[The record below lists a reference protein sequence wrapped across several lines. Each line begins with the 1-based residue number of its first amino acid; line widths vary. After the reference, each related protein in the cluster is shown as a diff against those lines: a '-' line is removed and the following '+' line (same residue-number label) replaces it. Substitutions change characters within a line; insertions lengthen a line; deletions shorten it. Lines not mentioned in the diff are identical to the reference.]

1 MRRGGKRDRKGWR
14 GDGESRGKWAK
25 RGMKKGEETS
35 GGMNGN
41 AGRRQNGTHGRHGGS
56 CVLST

>member
-1 MRRGGKRDRKGWR
+1 MGRGGG
-14 GDGESRGKWAK
+14 GDGESRSKWAE

-35 GGMNGN
+35 GVMSGN
-41 AGRRQNGTHGRHGGS
+41 PGRRQNGTHGCHGGS